1 METNPL
7 KGMMYASSIAVWGA
21 SSSPMKMG
29 TIQLVNLLAAGYPGK
44 VYPIHPNEDEILGL
58 PVYRSIH
65 DVGSPVDLAML
76 VLPTGAV
83 PEVLEECGR
92 AGVRRAIIVSGGFKE
107 TAGEEGRERENEI
120 VEIARRYGIRFVGPN
135 CLGILNSV
143 VPLITTTIPEP
154 PLGGSV
160 GMASQSGAYTAMIYP
175 LLRSMGAR
183 IHQTVSVGNEADID
197 LVDCLDYFREEES
210 VRAVGLYIETVRRP
224 RAFIE
229 AAQACAHKKPV
240 VGIYVGG
247 NEAGSRSGM
256 SHTGAVA
263 GPDGLYD
270 GLLAQA
276 GVMRADDMDE
286 MLDWLMALSDQP
298 PLTGRR
304 VAVISNSGGPST
316 SLAYHVEKAG
326 LEVPPFSP
334 VLQKELKAMSNPL
347 AYVGNPI
354 DLTFDTDFQVFV
366 KLLRTLLGSGEVD
379 GAVLYGLF
387 GQEWFV
393 NMRRYYPH
401 LDNVVDQMR
410 DFYATF
416 LTELS
421 ETARSAGKPLVV
433 MSFLSQDSN
442 AISKL
447 TSLGVP
453 VYPSARRCASAL
465 CALNGG
471 RGG

>member
-1 METNPL
+1 
-7 KGMMYASSIAVWGA
+7 MYASSIAVWGA

-29 TIQLVNLLAAGYPGK
+29 TIQLVNLLAGGYPGK
-44 VYPIHPNEDEILGL
+44 VYPIHPREDEILGL

-65 DVGSPVDLAML
+65 DVSEPVDLAML

-92 AGVRRAIIVSGGFKE
+92 AGVRQAIIVSGGFKE
-107 TAGEEGRERENEI
+107 TSGEGGLEREREI
-120 VEIARRYGIRFVGPN
+120 VDIARRHGIRFVGPN
-135 CLGILNSV
+135 CLGILNGA

-154 PLGGSV
+154 PLGGSI

-175 LLRSMGAR
+175 LLRAMGVR

-229 AAQACAHKKPV
+229 AARACARVKPV

-247 NEAGSRSGM
+247 NEAGSRSGL

-263 GPDGLYD
+263 GSDELYD

-276 GVMRADDMDE
+276 GVTRAEDMDE
-286 MLDWLMALSDQP
+286 MIDWLWALSTQP

-316 SLAYHVEKAG
+316 SLAYHIERAG
-326 LEVPPFSP
+326 LEVPLFSP
-334 VLQKELKAMSNPL
+334 GLQEKLKAMSNPL
-347 AYVGNPI
+347 AFVGNPI
-354 DLTFDTDFQVFV
+354 DLTFDTNFSIFKD
-366 KLLRTLLGSGEVD
+366 LLRVLLDSGEVD

-393 NMRRYYPH
+393 NMRRYYPA
-401 LDNVVDQMR
+401 LDDMVEQMR
-410 DFYATF
+410 EFYSAF
-416 LTELS
+416 LTELA
-421 ETARSAGKPLVV
+421 ETARSAGKPFVV
-433 MSFLSQDSN
+433 MSFLNMESN
-442 AISKL
+442 VIAKL
-447 TSLGVP
+447 TSLEVP

-465 CALNGG
+465 RALYACSPG
-471 RGG
+471 RSS